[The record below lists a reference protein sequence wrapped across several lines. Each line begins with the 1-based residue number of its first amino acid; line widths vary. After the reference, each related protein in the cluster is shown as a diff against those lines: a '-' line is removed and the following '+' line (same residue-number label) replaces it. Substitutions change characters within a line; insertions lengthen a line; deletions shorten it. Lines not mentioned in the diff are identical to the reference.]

1 MKAFCKTGFR
11 VCAFA
16 LVFALVFV
24 SVQNVFRH
32 KGAGVNY
39 LDERYRDFREEPDG
53 TIDVVYLG
61 SSPMYRGV
69 APLMMWRETG
79 ITGVNFAVPEQSAFN
94 NYFELQMILETQTP
108 KLLVL
113 DFSSLFSDRKADE
126 VQFRY
131 EYYRVFDALPSASLR
146 FEMAKR
152 IISENE
158 EQFWSDYYF
167 PLLRLHTRWISLTE
181 NDFDNQSVF
190 EPYVKGA
197 GLLTTATPLSTG
209 PTFDPS
215 EPFQYKEY
223 SEYSLSYYRMI
234 MDLCVEH
241 GVQIA
246 AVSFPKDDSR
256 IYADEYQSIQRF
268 CDENDI
274 AYFNFNDPA
283 LLQTL
288 GLDYEIDFYDKG
300 HLGAS
305 GACKL
310 SKQLA
315 VLLKER
321 YGLLDHRGDV
331 RYAGWDE
338 DWRLFYEA
346 YADYV
351 EAADREADA
360 ESSYFRNGEEQ
371 DGM

>member
-1 MKAFCKTGFR
+1 MKAFCKTSFR
-11 VCAFA
+11 ICVFI

-32 KGAGVNY
+32 KGAAVNY
-39 LDERYRDFREEPDG
+39 LDDRYRDFKEEPEG

-69 APLMMWRETG
+69 APLILWHEEG

-113 DFSSLFSDRKADE
+113 DFSALFSDRKADE

-131 EYYRVFDALPSASLR
+131 EYYRVFDALPSAALR

-152 IISENE
+152 IVAENE
-158 EQFWSDYYF
+158 EQTWSNYYF
-167 PLLRLHTRWISLTE
+167 PLLRLHTRWISLAE
-181 NDFDNQSVF
+181 KDFDYPNSF

-197 GLLTTATPLSTG
+197 GLLTTAQPLSVG
-209 PTFDPS
+209 PTFDP
-215 EPFQYKEY
+215 EGAYQYKAY

-234 MDLCVEH
+234 MDLCDQH

-246 AVSFPKDDSR
+246 AVSFPKDDSK
-256 IYADEYQSIQRF
+256 IYADEYQSIRHF
-268 CDENDI
+268 CAENYI
-274 AYFNFNDPA
+274 EYFNFNDPA

-288 GLDYEIDFYDKG
+288 ALDYETDFYDKG
-300 HLGAS
+300 HLGAT
-305 GACKL
+305 GAMKL

-315 VLLKER
+315 ALLKEH
-321 YGLLDHRGDV
+321 YNLADHRGDE
-331 RYAGWDE
+331 RYAEWSE
-338 DWRLFYEA
+338 NWQLFYEA
-346 YADYV
+346 YGEYIDVADQPNN
-351 EAADREADA
+351 A
-360 ESSYFRNGEEQ
+360 
-371 DGM
+371 